1 MVDQVGPP
9 VYPTG
14 SSPAGA
20 LGDNAPHAPANEGPA
35 RAIAPDSPP
44 SDIGVIGLS
53 VNYPEGVKVNT
64 GAAGVLGYLGTP

>member
-20 LGDNAPHAPANEGPA
+20 LGDHAPQAPASDAPA
-35 RAIAPDSPP
+35 RALAPDSPP
-44 SDIGVIGLS
+44 SDISVIGLGVS
-53 VNYPEGVKVNT
+53 YPEGEKVNT
-64 GAAGVLGYLGTP
+64 GADAVIGYLGIT

>member
-20 LGDNAPHAPANEGPA
+20 LGDHAPQAPASEGPA

-44 SDIGVIGLS
+44 SDIGVIGLT
-53 VNYPEGVKVNT
+53 VTYPQGGKVNT
-64 GAAGVLGYLGTP
+64 GEAGVIGYLGTT